1 VGLKVT
7 DALSGDCS
15 DSKDVVAWVHPRTP
29 DVSTPLIADGL
40 VYLLHNDGKLECLDA
55 ATGAEL
61 WFERTHTGQHR
72 TSPLLADG
80 RLWFGSNDGRVSVVG
95 AGRTFDLVNSI
106 ELGEAVSASLLV
118 ADGVLFVR
126 SSDAIYAIGRT
137 R

>member
-1 VGLKVT
+1 
-7 DALSGDCS
+7 
-15 DSKDVVAWVHPRTP
+15 
-29 DVSTPLIADGL
+29 
-40 VYLLHNDGKLECLDA
+40 
-55 ATGAEL
+55 L